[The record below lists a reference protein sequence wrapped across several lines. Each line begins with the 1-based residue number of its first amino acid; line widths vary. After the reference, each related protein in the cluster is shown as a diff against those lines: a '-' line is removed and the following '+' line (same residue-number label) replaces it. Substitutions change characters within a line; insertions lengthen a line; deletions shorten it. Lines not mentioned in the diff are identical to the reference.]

1 VKQSERPL
9 PGLQPMLRAALA
21 GLALVIVVVLVLIWQ
36 SADAMRRQINDDFN
50 QQQLVLARQAA
61 GAIEHRVGEVEAE
74 TASLVKLLAQTGS
87 GGPAA
92 AAAMEMVLDRCEGL
106 GVEAVRLVDGDG
118 RILLARGTPLLPG
131 VPPVAEIGRISGGSA
146 RILAPPRPMEL
157 PDGTGRRMAGQVG
170 AVARGETGLL
180 AVVSD
185 VDFTELLHREAGH
198 IRSGRTGYLW
208 AIDGEGR
215 FLEHPDPQFV
225 GRSAFEARH
234 LRAPEIDFRPIDR
247 IMRERMLQ
255 GQEGVGTYVSGWHG
269 GLRGTI
275 PKLIAYTPVRHVEVL
290 GGGVWSVAVVAP
302 ESEVAATVHRVFR
315 RHTAAVVVLFVALGL
330 LAAALVSAQ
339 RRTSILLQRQVER
352 TEAELHEVERIY
364 RRVVQQASDLIY
376 LLDLEA
382 HLILANPPAVRFFAR
397 IAREPWRGNGD
408 EPPAE
413 RYLGRPL
420 TEILRPEDAE
430 FVLERLDQALFCG
443 HGISYEHSVRMEDAK
458 RRLSTRLMP
467 IREDTGGIR
476 YVLGISRDISE
487 KVAMDQRIYNAE
499 KLASIGNLAAGVAH
513 EINNPLAVIL
523 GFTDLLLERFPEG
536 TPEHEDLQTIEH
548 QANVAKQVV
557 ENLLGFARVTE
568 GLEDTV
574 YVRQSIETVVS
585 IVRNTLMT
593 NKIEV
598 EVDVPDDL
606 PRVRGDAREFQQ
618 VIFNLVNNAL
628 AAMESEGGVLSLQA
642 RRQGG
647 EVEILVRDT
656 GCGIPENVRPRI
668 FDPFFTTK
676 PVGKGTGLGLSLC
689 YGIVTKYGGSISVA
703 SVSREESPEG
713 PTGTTVTVRFPVAPP
728 VPVGGGR
735 VEHAAEPL
743 DRR

>member
-1 VKQSERPL
+1 VKPREKPS

-21 GLALVIVVVLVLIWQ
+21 GLVLVIVIVFVLIWQ
-36 SADAMRRQINDDFN
+36 SAEAMRQQISDDFN

-61 GAIEHRVGEVEAE
+61 AAIEHRVGDVEAE
-74 TASLVKLLAQTGS
+74 TASLVKLLAQTGPHQTAS
-87 GGPAA
+87 
-92 AAAMEMVLDRCEGL
+92 AAAMEMVLDRCAGL
-106 GVEAVRLVDGDG
+106 GVEAVRLVDAGG
-118 RILLARGTPLLPG
+118 RVLLARGAPLLDQLPSAAA
-131 VPPVAEIGRISGGSA
+131 VEAIGEGAA
-146 RILAPPRPMEL
+146 RILAPPQPIRS
-157 PDGTGRRMAGQVG
+157 PDDGGRRVVGQVG
-170 AVARGETGLL
+170 AAASGKSGLL
-180 AVVSD
+180 AVVCD
-185 VDFTELLHREAGH
+185 VDFTGLLRQEARN

-208 AIDGEGR
+208 VIDGEGR

-225 GRSAFEARH
+225 GRNAFEARH

-247 IMRERMLQ
+247 IMRERMLR

-269 GLRGTI
+269 GLRGRI
-275 PKLIAYTPVRHVEVL
+275 PKLIAYTPVRRVEVL
-290 GGGVWSVAVVAP
+290 GGGTWSVAVVAP
-302 ESEVAATVHRVFR
+302 ESEVTATVHQVFL
-315 RHTAAVVVLFVALGL
+315 RHTAAVVILFVALGL
-330 LAAALVSAQ
+330 LAATLVSAQ

-382 HLILANPPAVRFFAR
+382 HLILANPPAVTFFAR
-397 IAREPWRGNGD
+397 IAREPWRGEEGGPVP
-408 EPPAE
+408 EG
-413 RYLGRPL
+413 YLGRSL
-420 TEILRPEDAE
+420 GEFLRPEDAE
-430 FVLERLDQALFCG
+430 FVLERMDQALFCG
-443 HGISYEHSVRMEDAK
+443 HGISYEHSVRVEDGK

-476 YVLGISRDISE
+476 YVLGITRDISE

-536 TPEHEDLQTIEH
+536 SAEHEDLRTIEH

-574 YVRQSIETVVS
+574 DILRSIETVVA
-585 IVRNTLMT
+585 IVKNTLMT

-598 EVDVPDDL
+598 KVEVPDDL
-606 PRVRGDAREFQQ
+606 PRLRGDAREFQQ

-628 AAMESEGGVLSLQA
+628 AAMESEGGVLSLRA
-642 RRQGG
+642 HGHG
-647 EVEILVRDT
+647 DAVDIAISDT
-656 GCGIPENVRPRI
+656 GRGIPEKIRPRI

-689 YGIVTKYGGSISVA
+689 YGIVTKYGGSILVE
-703 SVSREESPEG
+703 SVSREERPEG
-713 PTGTTVTVRFPVAPP
+713 PTGTTVTVRFPVAAPAP
-728 VPVGGGR
+728 AGQGERNAP
-735 VEHAAEPL
+735 ESL